1 MFWKETEN
9 DSNNEKFVRI
19 GGTELHIGAP
29 AYMKWWT
36 NEQVLEAMFLAAS
49 REPDSRIR
57 VVGQD
62 EDGGL
67 RFQIN
72 LRQADVSDASGK
84 VTPHWVL

>member
-1 MFWKETEN
+1 MIATMRSLCE
-9 DSNNEKFVRI
+9 SAVRNFR
-19 GGTELHIGAP
+19 LVHP
-29 AYMKWWT
+29 HMKWWT

-84 VTPHWVL
+84 VTSHWVL